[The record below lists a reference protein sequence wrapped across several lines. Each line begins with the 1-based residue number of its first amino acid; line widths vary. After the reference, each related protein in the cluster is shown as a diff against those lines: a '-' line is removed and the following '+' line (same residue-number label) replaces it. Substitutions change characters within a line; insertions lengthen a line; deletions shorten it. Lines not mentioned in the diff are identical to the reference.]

1 VTTTKGAAD
10 AAGTEAT
17 SPRVDLPGLLTRSGL
32 YAWAI
37 VGLLVA
43 GWLLLLLLSQFEVL
57 LGPIVLSIVLIYV
70 LNPIVGRLQRA
81 GLHRIIGSIVA
92 FGVLV
97 GGIVLI
103 GFLIWPGVSAQAK
116 ELAADFETIY
126 ENTVSDVEQLFA
138 DLGVDNVVLWSY
150 ADLQD
155 FISDPENQ
163 DQFISGALDRLGAV
177 TAGLF
182 EAVLLFLVAPVVAFY
197 ALIDL
202 PRIGRESTE
211 LIPPDHRTEVVYV
224 SRQLSWAIGGFL
236 RGQLLVAFI
245 VGAMTSFGFWLIDL
259 DFWLLIGMIAGF
271 LNIIPFVG
279 PWVGGI
285 LGALVGLATGGLT
298 QALLAA
304 LVAVIVQQIDNN
316 LVSPTVLR
324 ATVRLHPAVVVL
336 VLILG
341 GALGGVWGVLL
352 AVPVAASIKIVAGHL
367 WRTRVLGQSWEEA
380 TDALIVESE
389 PRESLFSRVR
399 RAGGGGAGREPDDP
413 SSGEE
418 DAREPDPDDPPLDG

>member
-1 VTTTKGAAD
+1 VTTTKGAAESTG
-10 AAGTEAT
+10 AEPAK
-17 SPRVDLPGLLTRSGL
+17 SRVDLSGLLTRSGL

-37 VGLLVA
+37 VGILVA

-70 LNPIVGRLQRA
+70 LNPVVGRLQKA
-81 GLHRIIGSIVA
+81 GLHRIMGSIVA
-92 FGVLV
+92 FALLF

-103 GFLIWPGVSAQAK
+103 GFLIWPSVSSQAR
-116 ELAADFETIY
+116 ELATNFESIY
-126 ENTVSDVEQLFA
+126 ANTVSDVEQMLA
-138 DLGVDNVVLWSY
+138 DVGMENVVLWTY
-150 ADLQD
+150 DDLQN
-155 FISDPENQ
+155 FISDPGNQ

-202 PRIGRESTE
+202 PRIGKESSD
-211 LIPPDHRTEVVYV
+211 LIPADHRTEVVYV
-224 SRQLSWAIGGFL
+224 SRQLSTAVGGFL
-236 RGQLLVAFI
+236 RGQLLVAVI
-245 VGAMTSFGFWLIDL
+245 VGGMTSFGFWLIDL

-324 ATVRLHPAVVVL
+324 ATVRLHPAVVIL

-352 AVPVAASIKIVAGHL
+352 AVPVAASIKIVAGHF

-380 TDALIVESE
+380 TDALIVEPES
-389 PRESLFSRVR
+389 RESLISRVR
-399 RAGGGGAGREPDDP
+399 RSGDTEGSATEQDAGQDEREPGTDD
-413 SSGEE
+413 E
-418 DAREPDPDDPPLDG
+418 PLDG

>member
-1 VTTTKGAAD
+1 MTTTKGAAD
-10 AAGTEAT
+10 PAGTEAT
-17 SPRVDLPGLLTRSGL
+17 SPRVDLAAQLTRSGL
-32 YAWAI
+32 YAWAV

-70 LNPIVGRLQRA
+70 LNPVVTRLQRA
-81 GLHRIIGSIVA
+81 GLHRIVGSFIA
-92 FGVLV
+92 FSILI
-97 GGIVLI
+97 GGIILI
-103 GFLIWPGVSAQAK
+103 GFLIWPSVSSQAR
-116 ELAADFETIY
+116 ELAANFETIY
-126 ENTVSDVEQLFA
+126 GDTVSDIEQMLS
-138 DLGVDNVVLWSY
+138 DLGADNVVLWSY

-163 DQFISGALDRLGAV
+163 DQFISGALDRLGAL

-202 PRIGRESTE
+202 PRIGKESSD
-211 LIPPDHRTEVVYV
+211 LIPTEHRTEVVYV
-224 SRQLSWAIGGFL
+224 SRQLSRAVGGFL

-245 VGAMTSFGFWLIDL
+245 VGAMTSLGFWLIDL
-259 DFWLLIGMIAGF
+259 DFWLLIGMIAGL

-324 ATVRLHPAVVVL
+324 ATVRLHPAVVIL

-352 AVPVAASIKIVAGHL
+352 AVPVAASVKIVAGHF
-367 WRTRVLGQSWEEA
+367 WRTRVLGQSWEQA
-380 TDALIVESE
+380 TDALIVEPE
-389 PRESLFSRVR
+389 PRESLISRVR
-399 RAGGGGAGREPDDP
+399 RSRASSGKEEDAD
-413 SSGEE
+413 SGEE
-418 DAREPDPDDPPLDG
+418 AAREPEPEDTPLDG

>member
-1 VTTTKGAAD
+1 MTTTKGAAHE
-10 AAGTEAT
+10 AGTEST
-17 SPRVDLPGLLTRSGL
+17 SPRVDLSGLLTRSGL

-43 GWLLLLLLSQFEVL
+43 GWLLLLLLSQFDVL
-57 LGPIVLSIVLIYV
+57 LGPIVFSIVLIYV
-70 LNPIVGRLQRA
+70 LNPVVSRLQRA
-81 GLHRIIGSIVA
+81 GVHRIIGSIIA
-92 FGVLV
+92 FGLLIGSLVLV
-97 GGIVLI
+97 
-103 GFLIWPGVSAQAK
+103 GFLIWPSVSSQAS
-116 ELAADFETIY
+116 ELAANFEMIYTNTI
-126 ENTVSDVEQLFA
+126 SDVEQLLG
-138 DLGVDNVVLWSY
+138 DLGVDNVVLWTY

-155 FISDPENQ
+155 FISDPDNQ

-197 ALIDL
+197 VLIDL
-202 PRIGRESTE
+202 PRIGTESGE
-211 LIPPDHRTEVVYV
+211 MIPVDHRTEVVYV
-224 SRQLSWAIGGFL
+224 TRQLSTAVGGFL
-236 RGQLLVAFI
+236 RGQLFVAFI
-245 VGAMTSFGFWLIDL
+245 VGSMTSFGFWLIDL

-285 LGALVGLATGGLT
+285 LGAMVGLATGGLT

-304 LVAVIVQQIDNN
+304 VVAIVVQQIDNN

-324 ATVRLHPAVVVL
+324 ATVRLHPAVVIL

-352 AVPVAASIKIVAGHL
+352 AVPVAASVKIVVGHF

-380 TDALIVESE
+380 TDALIVEPE
-389 PRESLFSRVR
+389 PRETLISRVR
-399 RAGGGGAGREPDDP
+399 RSSGEHGDGDDTDPSSDASREPD
-413 SSGEE
+413 
-418 DAREPDPDDPPLDG
+418 ADDSPLDD

>member
-1 VTTTKGAAD
+1 MTTTKGAAD
-10 AAGTEAT
+10 TAGTEAKN
-17 SPRVDLPGLLTRSGL
+17 PRVDLSGLLTRSGL

-43 GWLLLLLLSQFEVL
+43 GWLILLLLGQFEVL
-57 LGPIVLSIVLIYV
+57 LGPIVFSIVLIYV

-81 GLHRIIGSIVA
+81 GLHRIVGSIIA
-92 FGVLV
+92 FALLI

-103 GFLIWPGVSAQAK
+103 GFLIWPSVSSQAK
-116 ELAADFETIY
+116 DLAANFETIY
-126 ENTVSDVEQLFA
+126 ENTVSDVEGIMA
-138 DLGVDNVVLWSY
+138 DLGVENVVLWSY
-150 ADLQD
+150 QDLQD
-155 FISDPENQ
+155 FISDPDNQ
-163 DQFISGALDRLGAV
+163 DQFISSALDRLGAV

-197 ALIDL
+197 VLIDL
-202 PRIGRESTE
+202 PRIGTESTD

-224 SRQLSWAIGGFL
+224 SRQLSTAVGGFL
-236 RGQLLVAFI
+236 RGQLLVAVI

-324 ATVRLHPAVVVL
+324 ATVRLHPAVVIL

-352 AVPVAASIKIVAGHL
+352 AVPVAASIKIVAGHF

-380 TDALIVESE
+380 TDALIVEPE
-389 PRESLFSRVR
+389 HRDSLMKRVR
-399 RAGGGGAGREPDDP
+399 RTGAATSAEDEEVPAAAGQG
-413 SSGEE
+413 GEE
-418 DAREPDPDDPPLDG
+418 PEQDQPPLDG